1 MVPTTMP
8 QPLTVLRAL
17 EAACH
22 RPVEPLRTLVHT
34 SSSPPVPLAMLF
46 AQRKPCLPPSA
57 AGSSKSGGEVT
68 SNDGSSTYDPI
79 DDD

>member
-1 MVPTTMP
+1 MP

-17 EAACH
+17 EAASH
-22 RPVEPLRTLVHT
+22 QPMEPSIAPTVSQPSTL
-34 SSSPPVPLAMLF
+34 VPLAMVF
-46 AQRKPCLPPSA
+46 AQRKPCLSPTA
-57 AGSSKSGGEVT
+57 AGTSKSGGEVT